1 MVSSISNIWF
11 MSLSQLLES
20 VQCLLH
26 SAEFAAVLWLL
37 GPWGH
42 PHPVVYLI
50 SACVVLSL
58 YLCCLVV
65 LYCGIVVLADSSS
78 WHFPPPPPPALT
90 AGFLVGGLFSIYLF
104 YLFIHLF
111 MFSSTEPFGSSVT
124 GAQREL
130 GARGLQLDCGLGR
143 PVRCSS
149 TLGCDCSC
157 SSWAPWAS
165 SFHLWCGCKLDIKLF
180 LYLFGIFI
188 QAGSVWLWKAGLHCL
203 YKW

>member
-1 MVSSISNIWF
+1 MFVAFSRVCSST
-11 MSLSQLLES
+11 
-20 VQCLLH
+20 V
-26 SAEFAAVLWLL
+26 VVGTL
-37 GPWGH
+37 GPSSSSGI
-42 PHPVVYLI
+42 PYQCMRCSFIVPVL
-50 SACVVLSL
+50 
-58 YLCCLVV
+58 CLVV

-143 PVRCSS
+143 PVRYSS

>member
-1 MVSSISNIWF
+1 M
-11 MSLSQLLES
+11 
-20 VQCLLH
+20 QCLLH
-26 SAEFAAVLWLL
+26 SAEFAAVLWWLGAL
-37 GPWGH
+37 GPSSSSGI
-42 PHPVVYLI
+42 PYQCMLCSFIVPVL
-50 SACVVLSL
+50 
-58 YLCCLVV
+58 CLVV

-124 GAQREL
+124 GAQRGL
-130 GARGLQLDCGLGR
+130 GARDLQLDCGLGR
-143 PVRCSS
+143 PVGCSS

-165 SFHLWCGCKLDIKLF
+165 SFHLWC
-180 LYLFGIFI
+180 
-188 QAGSVWLWKAGLHCL
+188 ARV
-203 YKW
+203 

>member
-1 MVSSISNIWF
+1 MFVAFSRVCSST
-11 MSLSQLLES
+11 
-20 VQCLLH
+20 VVVG
-26 SAEFAAVLWLL
+26 AL
-37 GPWGH
+37 GPSSSSGI
-42 PHPVVYLI
+42 PYQCMRCSFIVPVL
-50 SACVVLSL
+50 
-58 YLCCLVV
+58 CLVV

>member
-1 MVSSISNIWF
+1 MFVAFSRVCSSTVVVGALGP
-11 MSLSQLLES
+11 SLSS
-20 VQCLLH
+20 GIPYQCMH
-26 SAEFAAVLWLL
+26 CSFIVPVL
-37 GPWGH
+37 
-42 PHPVVYLI
+42 
-50 SACVVLSL
+50 
-58 YLCCLVV
+58 CLVV
-65 LYCGIVVLADSSS
+65 LYCGTVVLAVSSS
-78 WHFPPPPPPALT
+78 WHFPPPPPPPALT

>member
-11 MSLSQLLES
+11 MSKP
-20 VQCLLH
+20 
-26 SAEFAAVLWLL
+26 AVRICAMFVAFSRVCSSTVVVGAL
-37 GPWGH
+37 GPSSSSGI
-42 PHPVVYLI
+42 PYQCMRCSFIVPVL
-50 SACVVLSL
+50 
-58 YLCCLVV
+58 CLVV

-78 WHFPPPPPPALT
+78 WHSPPPPSPNCRLSCR
-90 AGFLVGGLFSIYLF
+90 GFIF
-104 YLFIHLF
+104 YLFVLFIH
-111 MFSSTEPFGSSVT
+111 SSIYVFLHWAIGSSVT

-130 GARGLQLDCGLGR
+130 GARGLQLDWGLGR

-157 SSWAPWAS
+157 NSWAPWAS

>member
-1 MVSSISNIWF
+1 M
-11 MSLSQLLES
+11 
-20 VQCLLH
+20 QCLLH
-26 SAEFAAVLWLL
+26 SVEFAAVLWLL

-42 PHPVVYLI
+42 PRPVVYLI

-58 YLCCLVV
+58 YLCCVWLFYTVALLSLQIAV
-65 LYCGIVVLADSSS
+65 LDISL
-78 WHFPPPPPPALT
+78 PPPPSPNCRLSCR
-90 AGFLVGGLFSIYLF
+90 GFIF
-104 YLFIHLF
+104 YLFVLFIH
-111 MFSSTEPFGSSVT
+111 SSIYVFLHWAIWLLSVT

-188 QAGSVWLWKAGLHCL
+188 QADSVCLWKAGLHCL

>member
-1 MVSSISNIWF
+1 M
-11 MSLSQLLES
+11 
-20 VQCLLH
+20 QCLLH
-26 SAEFAAVLWLL
+26 SAEFAAVLWWLGAL
-37 GPWGH
+37 GPSSSSGI
-42 PHPVVYLI
+42 PYQCMLCSFIVPVL
-50 SACVVLSL
+50 
-58 YLCCLVV
+58 CLVV
-65 LYCGIVVLADSSS
+65 LYCGIVVLADSSY
-78 WHFPPPPPPALT
+78 WNFPPPPPPALT

-130 GARGLQLDCGLGR
+130 GARGLQLDWGLGR

-165 SFHLWCGCKLDIKLF
+165 SFHLWC
-180 LYLFGIFI
+180 
-188 QAGSVWLWKAGLHCL
+188 ARV
-203 YKW
+203 

>member
-1 MVSSISNIWF
+1 MQF
-11 MSLSQLLES
+11 
-20 VQCLLH
+20 LLH

-50 SACVVLSL
+50 SACIVLSL
-58 YLCCLVV
+58 YLCCVWLFYTVALLSLQIAV
-65 LYCGIVVLADSSS
+65 LDISL
-78 WHFPPPPPPALT
+78 HLPPPPALT

-157 SSWAPWAS
+157 SSWAFWAS

-180 LYLFGIFI
+180 HYLFGIFI